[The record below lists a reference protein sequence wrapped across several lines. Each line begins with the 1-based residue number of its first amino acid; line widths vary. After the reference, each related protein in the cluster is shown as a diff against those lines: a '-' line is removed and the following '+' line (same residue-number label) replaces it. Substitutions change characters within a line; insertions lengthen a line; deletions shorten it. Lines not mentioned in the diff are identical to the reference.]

1 MSKFD
6 LNNITSARIVEAIQQ
21 DDSDIAELD
30 NLNLWLFIDK
40 ESWKKIF
47 VNYPQFSDRYKEA
60 YLFGIEGW
68 CGLLSQQHALLET
81 AKNYKVGWGAII
93 ALHPEFTSECP
104 CLNNFSKQNWSE
116 IISLFSNISFSVA

>member
-40 ESWKKIF
+40 ESWKKI
-47 VNYPQFSDRYKEA
+47 
-60 YLFGIEGW
+60 
-68 CGLLSQQHALLET
+68 
-81 AKNYKVGWGAII
+81 
-93 ALHPEFTSECP
+93 
-104 CLNNFSKQNWSE
+104 
-116 IISLFSNISFSVA
+116 